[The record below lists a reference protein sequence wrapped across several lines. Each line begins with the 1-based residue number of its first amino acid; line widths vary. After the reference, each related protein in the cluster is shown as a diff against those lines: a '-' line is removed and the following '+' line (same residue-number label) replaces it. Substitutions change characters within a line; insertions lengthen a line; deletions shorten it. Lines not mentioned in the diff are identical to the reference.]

1 MESNS
6 ILQEVQD
13 NIETVLAQDSTL
25 GVSLWHEFLKIHPAD
40 IAQFFID
47 SDREHFRQMFSMLP
61 KDLKLEVFQE
71 LSDIMKVYT
80 LSFMDEPGIVDA
92 LNILTADELT
102 DLFDLFSDEELKKYL
117 DLLHK
122 RAREEVISLLKFHPD
137 SAGGI
142 MDIGVITLLADFTVE
157 KSVTILQRLRP
168 RRDIHQSIYVTDRSH
183 KLVGHILLED
193 LVLHKPN
200 ERISSFMH
208 ENELVA
214 QAYEDQETIARQM
227 VHYGL
232 TMIPVVGVDNYFLGV
247 ISSETLVDVL
257 VEEATEDVQ
266 RMAALTPLKHSY
278 FDTSFWRLVWERSYI
293 LVVLLLLESVSN
305 TILHSN
311 EATLGL
317 LLMSFIPMLISAGGN
332 TSSQTSAMVIQGMAS
347 GDIHADNMLRFLRRE
362 MLMAL
367 ILASVLGLTSFG
379 RVYHATGSLVH
390 SCVVSISLAS
400 IVVVSVSLGSC
411 TPFLL
416 KRLNLDPAFSA
427 GPFLATAMDLLG
439 TLIFCYVS
447 RLVLA

>member
-1 MESNS
+1 MDGNT
-6 ILQEVQD
+6 ILQEIRD
-13 NIETVLAQDSTL
+13 NIATILAQDSKL
-25 GVSLWHEFLKIHPAD
+25 GTSLWYEFLKIHPAD
-40 IAQFFID
+40 IAQFFVDID
-47 SDREHFRQMFSMLP
+47 RDTFRQMFSMLP
-61 KDLKLEVFQE
+61 KELKLAVFEE
-71 LSDIMKVYT
+71 LSDVMKVYI
-80 LSFMDEPGIVDA
+80 LSHMNDSEIIDA
-92 LNILTADELT
+92 LTILTADELT

-117 DLLHK
+117 ELLHK
-122 RAREEVISLLKFHPD
+122 KAREEVISLLKFHPD

-142 MDIGVITLLADFTVE
+142 MDIGVITLMSDFTVE
-157 KSVTILQRLRP
+157 KSITIVQRLRP
-168 RRDIHQSIYVTDRSH
+168 RREIHQSIYITDRWH

-200 ERISSFMH
+200 ERIFSFMH

-214 QAYEDQETIARQM
+214 QAWEDQETIARQM

-232 TMIPVVGVDNYFLGV
+232 TMIPVVGDDNYFLGI

-266 RMAALTPLKHSY
+266 RMAALHPLKHSY
-278 FDTSFWRLVWERSYI
+278 FDTSFWKLVWERSYI
-293 LVVLLLLESVSN
+293 LIVLLLLESVSN

-311 EATLGL
+311 EATLGI

-347 GDIHADNMLRFLRRE
+347 GDIHKENMFRFLRRE

-367 ILASVLGLTSFG
+367 ILATVLGVTAFA
-379 RVYHATGSLVH
+379 RVYHTTGSLVH
-390 SCVVSISLAS
+390 SGIVSVSLGS
-400 IVVVSVSLGSC
+400 IVVVSVTLGSC
-411 TPFLL
+411 IPFLL
-416 KRLNLDPAFSA
+416 KQLNLDPAFSA